1 MYSSNFR
8 NRVMEKGEG
17 LSYSRTLTIYIWK
30 LVSAVSIKKLFYP
43 SSHFWSTPRGNV
55 VISLV
60 NVGLSCGANRWKQGV
75 RPACCTPPTFRKRVT
90 MRIPPPLPHVFP
102 FKGGREREEVLAS
115 LRLKVRLVNDIHRRK
130 LCFPST
136 LKFYIE

>member
-75 RPACCTPPTFRKRVT
+75 RPACCTPPTFRHDEN
-90 MRIPPPLPHVFP
+90 PLPSLTYSRSRE
-102 FKGGREREEVLAS
+102 GEREEVLAS